1 MYRPLLALAV
11 AALAPSTVQAAPA
24 DALRRL
30 ADPDGGLIVIAHRGC
45 HEAAPLHAL
54 GSKPENSIAAL
65 RQCVALGA
73 DVMETDVRR
82 SRDGHLVILH
92 DDSVD
97 RTTNGTGKVADL
109 SLAQLQAL
117 RLRQDEGGA
126 TAALTD
132 QTIPTLDD
140 LLALA
145 KDRIVL
151 NLDVKDMIYGEV
163 VDAVHRAGA
172 QDRVIVKT
180 FAGVAS
186 VPLATIPPYDR
197 VPFAVIPITA
207 DPAAGDVPQIIAS
220 QMQGRIRPIAAEL
233 PVVPL
238 TTLPVIMSRAKAL
251 GVPVWINTLFKGF
264 VTGMGGDPEA
274 RQDPAAIWGRLAAM
288 GVRLIQTDA
297 VEALLRYREL
307 RRRAPQSTGRNDR
320 GHAPLP
326 RP

>member
-1 MYRPLLALAV
+1 MYRLLLAVAV
-11 AALAPSTVQAAPA
+11 AALATPTAQAAPG
-24 DALRRL
+24 DALHRL
-30 ADPDGGLIVIAHRGC
+30 ADPHGGLIVIAHRGC
-45 HEAAPLHAL
+45 HEAAPLHKL
-54 GSKPENSIAAL
+54 GTTPENSMAAL

-82 SRDGHLVILH
+82 SRDGHLVIMH

-109 SLAQLQAL
+109 SLAQLKAL

-126 TAALTD
+126 TAGISD
-132 QTIPTLDD
+132 QTIPTLDE

-172 QDRVIVKT
+172 QNRVIVKT
-180 FAGVAS
+180 FAGIAS
-186 VPLATIPPYDR
+186 VPLATIPPYNR

-207 DPAAGDVPQIIAS
+207 DPMATDVTQIIGS
-220 QMQGRIRPIAAEL
+220 QMQGQVRPIAIEL
-233 PVVPL
+233 PVLPL
-238 TTLPVIMSRAKAL
+238 TTLPAVMSRAREL
-251 GVPVWINTLFKGF
+251 GVPIWINTLFKGF
-264 VTGMGGDPEA
+264 VAGLGGDPEA
-274 RQDPAAIWGRLAAM
+274 RHDPAAVWGRLTDM

-297 VEALLRYREL
+297 VEALLRYRQI
-307 RRRAPQSTGRNDR
+307 RRSVSQRSTEEAR
-320 GHAPLP
+320 
-326 RP
+326 